1 MTILLP
7 QLPRYEPQGLAYFS
21 SEVWNN
27 RLYSHLR
34 CEAKLLL
41 HSQTHLEYLFIGKGH
56 GGNRV
61 ALTLVAEPDE
71 PGVQVYPQLPWESEA
86 SLSYTTLCKTIGQT
100 SKPNPLIKENFLY
113 QWARGKKTMKI
124 WKRNI
129 LEYPGGVGGRE
140 WGWIWRR
147 RIEHIYEIS
156 RNNNLKKEH
165 LV

>member
-7 QLPRYEPQGLAYFS
+7 RLPRYEPQSAWLISPLKF
-21 SEVWNN
+21 ETID
-27 RLYSHLR
+27 YSHLR

-41 HSQTHLEYLFIGKGH
+41 PSQTHLEYLFIGKGH
-56 GGNRV
+56 GRNRV

-113 QWARGKKTMKI
+113 QWARGEKRMLI

-129 LEYPGGVGGRE
+129 LGYPGGVGGRE
-140 WGWIWRR
+140 WGWIWLR

-156 RNNNLKKEH
+156 GNNNLKKEH